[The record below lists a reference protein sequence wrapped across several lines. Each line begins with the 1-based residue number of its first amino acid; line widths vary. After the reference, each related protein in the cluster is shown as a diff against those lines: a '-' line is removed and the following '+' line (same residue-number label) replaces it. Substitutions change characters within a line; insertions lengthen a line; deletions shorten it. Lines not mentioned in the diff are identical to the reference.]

1 MKQIITISILLIFIH
16 IIGFAQSF
24 VSENKLWSNT
34 FIGTEIGSEYSSY
47 FIKLNGDTTI
57 DGTSYK
63 FVLRSE
69 DINHEIWYKFGVI
82 REDTINKKVFQ
93 YNLYEHEDE
102 LLYDFNLNSGDSIFS
117 DYRYIKVDTVIF
129 APFGNSSNILKQI
142 HLNANGENTIWI
154 EGIGSMNGILN
165 GISSF
170 GYVGAYNYLVCFSE
184 NDSLLYQNPNFDDCF
199 PLEFPNLIE
208 RYDQE
213 PNDNLDVFYD
223 DNKIEFI
230 LKRAVK
236 SSKSK
241 LQIFSVKGNKV
252 YETAL
257 QHNNKV
263 TISKENFEQGLY
275 IYRFTNSN
283 KLIQSGKII
292 VK

>member
-1 MKQIITISILLIFIH
+1 MKTYLTLIFFILV
-16 IIGFAQSF
+16 ISPSLCQNLIE
-24 VSENKLWSNT
+24 ENKLWSNT
-34 FIGTEIGSEYSSY
+34 TIGSEVGSEYSSY
-47 FIKLNGDTTI
+47 YIKLYGDTTI
-57 DGTSYK
+57 DGTEYK
-63 FVLRSE
+63 FVLSSE
-69 DINHEIWYKFGVI
+69 DIDHEIWYKFGVI

-102 LLYDFNLNSGDSIFS
+102 LLYDFNLNSGDSIFY

-170 GYVGAYNYLVCFSE
+170 GYVGAYNYLVCFSV

-199 PLEFPNLIE
+199 PLGFPNLIE

-213 PNDNLDVFYD
+213 PNGNLDVFYD
-223 DNKIEFI
+223 DNRIEFK

-236 SSKSK
+236 SSENK

-292 VK
+292 VR